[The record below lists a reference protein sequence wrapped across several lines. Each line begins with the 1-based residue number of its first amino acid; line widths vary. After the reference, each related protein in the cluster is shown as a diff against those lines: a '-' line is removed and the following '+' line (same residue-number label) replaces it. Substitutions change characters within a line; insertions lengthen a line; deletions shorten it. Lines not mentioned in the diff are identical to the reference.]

1 MSGNI
6 ENIIAEAIQKADS
19 SYFFENYNKQAKAV
33 LAALVKEGFVIT
45 AKKPTEK
52 QLEAGKAAVT
62 RGRVRPSE
70 LVETIYTQMVN
81 TKG

>member
-1 MSGNI
+1 MSKTP

-19 SYFFENYNKQAKAV
+19 SYFFEDYTKQAKAV
-33 LAALVKEGFVIT
+33 MHALSQEGLIVVPKI
-45 AKKPTEK
+45 PGEK

-62 RGRVRPSE
+62 RGRVRPAD
-70 LVETIYTQMVN
+70 LVDAIYTVMVN